1 MRILLLG
8 YYGARNLGDDM
19 MLYCLSKW
27 LQRQEMDITVVSEC
41 PRDTQERF
49 SLKAVQNA
57 PLLFEWGWKH
67 YWGRGIAGHLIG
79 HIRSSDALVVGGGD
93 LIRDDRGWR
102 TFFYTVEKIIIALI
116 LGKPV
121 YLVNIGITRCRY
133 VYSREILKA
142 IVRRCRCIIARDRG
156 TYDYSTE
163 LGGKKVMLLPDIALL
178 LPWYADVPCA
188 RGERDNVLRVCLRGN
203 PNAFGRYFF
212 DEKAATHVALA
223 LDYWIQQEGVRVVFT
238 PFQDAD
244 ERDNDCHRRVLHS
257 MSNST
262 RAALEEWNGNLEQV
276 VTNFSVS
283 RAVLAMRLHAG
294 VTSVATNTP
303 CALMPYDRKIRE
315 FAQSAGVSNLL
326 EAEDLHDSEVTKEKI
341 GELLHDTPGKADIV
355 SKAMQWTQ
363 ITLPT

>member
-1 MRILLLG
+1 
-8 YYGARNLGDDM
+8 
-19 MLYCLSKW
+19 
-27 LQRQEMDITVVSEC
+27 
-41 PRDTQERF
+41 
-49 SLKAVQNA
+49 
-57 PLLFEWGWKH
+57 
-67 YWGRGIAGHLIG
+67 
-79 HIRSSDALVVGGGD
+79 
-93 LIRDDRGWR
+93 
-102 TFFYTVEKIIIALI
+102 
-116 LGKPV
+116 
-121 YLVNIGITRCRY
+121 
-133 VYSREILKA
+133 
-142 IVRRCRCIIARDRG
+142 
-156 TYDYSTE
+156 
-163 LGGKKVMLLPDIALL
+163 
-178 LPWYADVPCA
+178 
-188 RGERDNVLRVCLRGN
+188 
-203 PNAFGRYFF
+203 
-212 DEKAATHVALA
+212 
-223 LDYWIQQEGVRVVFT
+223 
-238 PFQDAD
+238 
-244 ERDNDCHRRVLHS
+244 